1 MLIKICASN
10 SSNVLNII
18 TNSINTYIR
27 KTKLNNSDYNII
39 ANMPYKD
46 QIEIFK
52 TRSLNKYKL
61 LNPQRYPKSK
71 MADFQ
76 REYNTRMKEKN
87 MNELKKLQASEN
99 RMELRSAKK
108 IVHDN
113 K

>member
-1 MLIKICASN
+1 MS
-10 SSNVLNII
+10 VD
-18 TNSINTYIR
+18 TYTR

-39 ANMPYKD
+39 ATMPYMD

-52 TRSLNKYKL
+52 NRSLNKYKL

-71 MADFQ
+71 MEDFQ

-87 MNELKKLQASEN
+87 INELKKIQEAENKLEN
-99 RMELRSAKK
+99 RMKLRSAK
-108 IVHDN
+108 N

>member
-1 MLIKICASN
+1 MS
-10 SSNVLNII
+10 V
-18 TNSINTYIR
+18 NTYIR

-39 ANMPYKD
+39 SNMPYQN

-71 MADFQ
+71 MSDFQ
-76 REYNTRMKEKN
+76 REKN
-87 MNELKKLQASEN
+87 MNELKKIQEAENKLEN
-99 RMELRSAKK
+99 RMKLRSAK
-108 IVHDN
+108 N